1 MPEEP
6 PSKKRRSVDSSPRP
20 VHHSP
25 RKGLRL
31 ILTEERV
38 VEFKE
43 QLDKIVKQGD
53 QNHKALEILRALETL
68 KAVNLDILRKTQIGW
83 VVNDLRKNSKDPE
96 VVRLSKDILKTWKKV
111 VPESEDNRKRK
122 SSSD

>member
-1 MPEEP
+1 MG
-6 PSKKRRSVDSSPRP
+6 
-20 VHHSP
+20 
-25 RKGLRL
+25 KGLRL

-38 VEFKE
+38 TEFKE
-43 QLDKIVKQGD
+43 QLDKIVRQGD
-53 QNHKALEILRALETL
+53 SHQKALDILRALETL

-83 VVNDLRKNSKDPE
+83 VVNDLRKTSRDPE

-122 SSSD
+122 TSSD

>member
-1 MPEEP
+1 M
-6 PSKKRRSVDSSPRP
+6 
-20 VHHSP
+20 
-25 RKGLRL
+25 
-31 ILTEERV
+31 